1 MSILLVMED
10 ICSRFFKKRLCY
22 YSLLIYR
29 QLVSRRKKPVK
40 IGDRIEVVYSESQWK
55 LLSEL
60 RSKAIKIMENLERV
74 GLNPII
80 HGSVARG
87 DVSPTSDIDIV
98 IPYVVPSYRIELLL
112 DELNIKPFKRI
123 LTQATP
129 AHAVKAHIYLDEAT
143 IITFPLTN
151 LTRHEREFYKF
162 GGELT
167 LSELKNDKRICGV
180 DKRLKLIEP
189 SPRGHYEE
197 PIIGKELYAA
207 NKVGV
212 SLDVVQE
219 RIKVLTRRDEVG
231 RTGVYLKYEVGP
243 SESIEEALMMLAAKD
258 PALRRVLTSRGFL

>member
-1 MSILLVMED
+1 MILKEGYIIIFYLSI
-10 ICSRFFKKRLCY
+10 STF
-22 YSLLIYR
+22 
-29 QLVSRRKKPVK
+29 VSRRKKPVK
-40 IGDRIEVVYSESQWK
+40 IGDRIEIVYDEARWR
-55 LLSEL
+55 LLAEL
-60 RSKAIKIMENLERV
+60 RRKALSIMERLESI
-74 GLNPII
+74 GFKPII

-98 IPYVVPSYRIELLL
+98 IPYVIPSYRVELIL
-112 DELNIKPFKRI
+112 DEIGVRPFKRLI
-123 LTQATP
+123 TQATP
-129 AHAVKAHIYLDEAT
+129 AHAVKAHIYLDELT

-167 LSELKNDKRICGV
+167 IDELREGKRVCGI

-197 PIIGKELYAA
+197 PILGRELYAA

-219 RIKVLTRRDEVG
+219 RIKVLMRRDEVG
-231 RTGVYLKYEVGP
+231 RTGVYLKYEVP
-243 SESIEEALMMLAAKD
+243 PDESIEEALLSLASKD